1 LSELNRKWRKRFET
15 QKCHRTQWIWKKLVN
30 ESSNSSEALV
40 DRYLP
45 SWKFTIYTTSLPFL
59 SFVPPSLLRS
69 VKTITSPIPR
79 FVLLHSQYNIS
90 NSISIFFLRN
100 YFMRLSLIW
109 FRIWYRNAYVLI
121 WFQLNWIELTETLG
135 IMTLLAYGAFFCVS
149 SFLLRLIVID

>member
-1 LSELNRKWRKRFET
+1 MKRTLKTTPYGSCSPQHYFPHFYLEQHNTFPLANRTKNHNQNIKKNRVELSELNRKWRKRFET
-15 QKCHRTQWIWKKLVN
+15 QKCHRTQWIWKKHVN

-79 FVLLHSQYNIS
+79 FVLLHSQYNIP
-90 NSISIFFLRN
+90 NSIFNFCFLRN
-100 YFMRLSLIW
+100 YFMR
-109 FRIWYRNAYVLI
+109 
-121 WFQLNWIELTETLG
+121 
-135 IMTLLAYGAFFCVS
+135 
-149 SFLLRLIVID
+149 